1 MSASSRTKGQ
11 AGERELAALLSEL
24 TGFDVR
30 RRVRQ
35 HDGDSDL
42 EGIPGWSIECKRHA
56 TAKPGHIY
64 GMWWPQALEQ
74 ASATKTLPVL
84 FYRLDRGF
92 WTAVWCADLHTG
104 TRPLR
109 VDYQHTVHAEP
120 ATWWAMV
127 KHIKH

>member
-1 MSASSRTKGQ
+1 MGRMSRTKGQ
-11 AGERELAALLSEL
+11 DGERELALLLAEL
-24 TGFDVR
+24 TGHDVR

-42 EGIPGWSIECKRHA
+42 EGVPGWSIECKRYA
-56 TAKPGHIY
+56 SAKPGHIY

-74 ASATKTLPVL
+74 ASATRTLPVL

-104 TRPLR
+104 IRPVR
-109 VDYQHTVHAEP
+109 VDYQHTVSAEP

-127 KHIKH
+127 KHIRH